1 MGAPGSTFT
10 RASILVTPVWE
21 HQCGSPIMG
30 SICGD
35 LLQLIFQVGI
45 TRKVWLQAE
54 RIATPSREHEKPSRA
69 DGDGACPSASSPTG
83 PVWSGGHLGSQDAW
97 TSERIRARPPAS
109 GWDKS
114 GAQEEME
121 PSLTRPKKLRPR
133 REHHNKLGPI
143 RERKLRFQPHR
154 QHAKPG

>member
-1 MGAPGSTFT
+1 M
-10 RASILVTPVWE
+10 
-21 HQCGSPIMG
+21 
-30 SICGD
+30 
-35 LLQLIFQVGI
+35 
-45 TRKVWLQAE
+45 
-54 RIATPSREHEKPSRA
+54 
-69 DGDGACPSASSPTG
+69 
-83 PVWSGGHLGSQDAW
+83 GSQDAW